1 MTRFTLRATVLI
13 LGAISTGVLAAP
25 MPQPTG
31 VQASHRCSNLQTGGP
46 PPPGHALRARGFSA
60 SKASGDIEI
69 SPVPIEKLERI
80 NSLIRELGYDDIA
93 DSDESTATKLLSLPY
108 PDCYQSSFAVQQM
121 KKNYAELRGIVK
133 SLYEAGEDTPRN
145 PYYEAKRT
153 IDETFKDI
161 KFWK

>member
-1 MTRFTLRATVLI
+1 MTRLTLRATVLI
-13 LGAISTGVLAAP
+13 LGAISLGVLAAP
-25 MPQPTG
+25 MPHPTG

-80 NSLIRELGYDDIA
+80 NTIIRELGYDNIA
-93 DSDESTATKLLSLPY
+93 NSDESTATKLLSLPY
-108 PDCYQSSFAVQQM
+108 PDCYQSSYAVQQM
-121 KKNYAELRGIVK
+121 KENYAELRGIVK
-133 SLYEAGEDTPRN
+133 SLYEAGEDTPKN

-153 IDETFKDI
+153 IDATFNAI